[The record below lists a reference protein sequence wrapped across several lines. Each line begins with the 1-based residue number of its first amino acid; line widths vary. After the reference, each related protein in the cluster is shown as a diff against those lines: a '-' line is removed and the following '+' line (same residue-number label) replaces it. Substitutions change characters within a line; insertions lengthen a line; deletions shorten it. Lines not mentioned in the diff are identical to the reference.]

1 LKGEKHMK
9 RFFRVDLKNGNFKDF
24 DSEEKAKAYEEELY
38 CKEQQ
43 EIERQKK
50 IADERKRSEETE
62 KRLLKELNDDYV
74 AFAKKAGEFEKTT
87 GKKLIY
93 TYTSDTGDYELKAT
107 RNTLDFAYD
116 NGFQRL
122 LNILGI

>member
-1 LKGEKHMK
+1 MK

-43 EIERQKK
+43 ELERQKK

-62 KRLLKELNDDYV
+62 KRLLKELNDDYA
-74 AFAKKAGEFEKTT
+74 AFAKKVGEFEKTT

-93 TYTSDTGDYELKAT
+93 TYTSDKGDYELKAT